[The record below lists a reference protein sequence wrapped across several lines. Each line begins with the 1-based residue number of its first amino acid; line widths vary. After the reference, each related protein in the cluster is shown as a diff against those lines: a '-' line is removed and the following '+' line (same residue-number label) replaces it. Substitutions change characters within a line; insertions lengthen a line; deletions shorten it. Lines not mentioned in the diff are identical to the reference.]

1 MKWKYIR
8 YRHFFFI
15 LPGCR
20 DVHGQLHPHRG
31 YHYIIHFVI
40 LFSYATAS
48 SLCRLFVA
56 STAACCARRAAAR
69 SSLLTNPSW
78 NACLRAYN
86 DPSYPSLAAIIQC
99 LTALWR
105 RPLFHSKQPRLCLA
119 EGCPAIADCSQKYT
133 AFDSSFSMPFP
144 SRYIRP
150 SIWLNSASSD
160 SAATE
165 YKWKAAEYCLC
176 LKCQLPTWLIATGHF
191 FSAPLSIKIFIDF
204 ASVLLPACRMDISYL
219 VPLQA
224 LVWHWNNSNPNREV
238 CYNTPSN

>member
-1 MKWKYIR
+1 MLLAAKLLKVKRDFAVCQKKWIIIIHQPSPPYEDSFEGLHYFINNHFPMKWKYIR

-119 EGCPAIADCSQKYT
+119 DRRGMSCNRRL
-133 AFDSSFSMPFP
+133 FP
-144 SRYIRP
+144 KIHCF
-150 SIWLNSASSD
+150 WL
-160 SAATE
+160 
-165 YKWKAAEYCLC
+165 
-176 LKCQLPTWLIATGHF
+176 
-191 FSAPLSIKIFIDF
+191 
-204 ASVLLPACRMDISYL
+204 VLLY
-219 VPLQA
+219 A
-224 LVWHWNNSNPNREV
+224 LPFKVHS
-238 CYNTPSN
+238 S